1 MDSNESAWLHG
12 IVAKLA
18 HQLWEERGRPL
29 GSPEQ
34 DWFRAEQVVRHHL
47 GLTSPHRLAFP
58 PLSAVSLEP
67 REECRWVSCFENQ
80 PS

>member
-1 MDSNESAWLHG
+1 MDSDESAWLHG

-18 HQLWEERGRPL
+18 HQLWEERGHPL

-47 GLTSPHRLAFP
+47 GLTSSDRRSFP
-58 PLSAVSLEP
+58 PLPAVFLEP
-67 REECRWVSCFENQ
+67 REERGLVS
-80 PS
+80 